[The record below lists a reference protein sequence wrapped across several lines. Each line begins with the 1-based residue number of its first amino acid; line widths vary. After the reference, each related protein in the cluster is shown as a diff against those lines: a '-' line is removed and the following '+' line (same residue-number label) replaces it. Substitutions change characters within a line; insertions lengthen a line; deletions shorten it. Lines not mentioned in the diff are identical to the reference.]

1 MTQTQMLR
9 KLKTRHW
16 RLLQGLLKQAY
27 REGFEAGLA
36 RAHGQGRRG
45 RTIRADATV
54 EGLQRLIER
63 HFGLDR
69 YAFEAVDAHGVLK
82 GGWLAARRV
91 GRCHPFRDGGY
102 DPVPPRRAG
111 RGRSAS

>member
-1 MTQTQMLR
+1 MTETQALR

-16 RLLQGLLKQAY
+16 RMLRDLFKRAY
-27 REGFEAGLA
+27 REGFEAGVA

-54 EGLQRLIER
+54 EGLQRLIEQ

-69 YAFEAVDAHGVLK
+69 YGFEIRVVHPGSGRRIPAGDLIARHRAVE
-82 GGWLAARRV
+82 
-91 GRCHPFRDGGY
+91 
-102 DPVPPRRAG
+102 
-111 RGRSAS
+111 